1 MNTLPNTPSRMAS
14 PANSVKYSH
23 PMPEATNGWQML
35 HASSTNMPPTKPII
49 STAYRT
55 KNRMVEALERGLFFF
70 AS

>member
-1 MNTLPNTPSRMAS
+1 
-14 PANSVKYSH
+14 
-23 PMPEATNGWQML
+23 MPEATSGWQML